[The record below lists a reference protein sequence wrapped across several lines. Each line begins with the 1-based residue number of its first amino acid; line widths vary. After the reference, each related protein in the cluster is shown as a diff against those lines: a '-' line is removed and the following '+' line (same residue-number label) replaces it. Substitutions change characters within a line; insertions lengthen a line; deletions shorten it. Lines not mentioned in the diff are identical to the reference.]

1 MDYYLSFTAI
11 WIDKSA
17 NRTFTS
23 PPPINML
30 SEQLAYTLTHNLFV
44 GHARQIGTAQGDKT
58 HLLLHLCPDNFYMTF
73 KRRSS
78 K

>member
-1 MDYYLSFTAI
+1 
-11 WIDKSA
+11 
-17 NRTFTS
+17 
-23 PPPINML
+23 ML

-44 GHARQIGTAQGDKT
+44 GHARQIGNAQGDKT

-73 KRRSS
+73 KRQSS